1 MARLWMLVVA
11 SALVL
16 AALAWKFAGGVAGSP
31 ATTAAPAGLLVRDV
45 QVFDGETL
53 LPRTSVRVR
62 GGLIEA
68 IGPGLDAPADY
79 EVVDGGGGTL
89 MPGLIDAHTHVFGD
103 ARRDAPRFGVTTLVD
118 MFSDPAGLPA
128 ARRERA
134 STAATDRA
142 DLWSAGRLATA
153 PGGHGTQFGI
163 EVDPLSA
170 PADAPAW
177 VEARREEGSDFIK
190 VVRED
195 FHVYG
200 GEASLPSLDAATAAA
215 VVDAAHAA
223 GLRAVVHAS
232 ARDAAH
238 EALSAGADGLV
249 HVFQD
254 VPADGEFVALA
265 RGRGAF
271 VIPTLSVVA
280 AFAGEPAGLEADARL
295 SPWLAA
301 EQREGLAAR
310 LHAGPPV
317 PHLLA
322 NARESVRRLH
332 AAGVRLLAGTDAPN
346 PGTAHGAS
354 LHGELAWLVS
364 AGLTPREALV
374 AATSAPADAF
384 GLADRGRIAP
394 GQRADLVLVE
404 GDPTTDITATRAIV
418 AVWKNG
424 ARIDRRA
431 VADEVRPALHGV
443 LGDFEREDAAGPAG
457 QWLPTSDAMAGGASE
472 VRLAWKQGGAAGSAG
487 ALAVAGE
494 VREGAATP
502 WAGAFFNP
510 GEQMMSAVDAGAAR
524 RLQLRLRGDGRT
536 VSVLVFSG
544 APGAPPA
551 SVALPTVA
559 DWATHVLP
567 LADFTGADLSRLR
580 GIAVTAGAPA
590 GAFVFELDDVEIR

>member
-1 MARLWMLVVA
+1 MARLWMLVLA

-16 AALAWKFAGGVAGSP
+16 AALAWTFAGNVAGSP
-31 ATTAAPAGLLVRDV
+31 AAAPVPAGLLVRDV
-45 QVFDGETL
+45 HVFDGETL

-62 GGLIEA
+62 GGRVEA
-68 IGPGLDAPADY
+68 IGRDLDAPAGY
-79 EVVDGGGGTL
+79 EVLDGNGGTL
-89 MPGLIDAHTHVFGD
+89 LPGLIDAHTHVFGQ
-103 ARRDAPRFGVTTLVD
+103 ARRDAARFGVTTLVD

-128 ARRERA
+128 ARRER
-134 STAATDRA
+134 TLVAATDRA

-163 EVDPLSA
+163 EVHPLTG
-170 PADAPAW
+170 PGDAPAW
-177 VEARREEGSDFIK
+177 VAARRAEGSDFIK
-190 VVRED
+190 IVRED

-223 GLRAVVHAS
+223 GLRALVHAS

-238 EALSAGADGLV
+238 EALAAGADGLV

-254 VPADGEFVALA
+254 VPADEAIVALA
-265 RGRGAF
+265 RERGAF
-271 VIPTLSVVA
+271 VVPTLSVVA
-280 AFAGEPAGLEADARL
+280 SFAGEPAMPGADPRL
-295 SPWLAA
+295 APWLSA
-301 EQREGLAAR
+301 EQQEGLAAR

-332 AAGVRLLAGTDAPN
+332 AAGVRILAGTDAPN
-346 PGTAHGAS
+346 PGTTHGAS
-354 LHGELAWLVS
+354 LHAELAWLVS

-384 GLADRGRIAP
+384 GMGDRGRIAP
-394 GQRADLVLVE
+394 GQRADLVLVQ
-404 GDPTTDITATRAIV
+404 GDPTRDITATRAIV

-424 ARIDRRA
+424 ARIDRRPGT
-431 VADEVRPALHGV
+431 EETLSALQGV
-443 LGDFEREDAAGPAG
+443 LGDFEREDAPGPLG
-457 QWLPTSDAMAGGASE
+457 QWRPTSDAMAGGGSVAS
-472 VRLAWKQGGAAGSAG
+472 LAWKAGGAAGSAG
-487 ALAVAGE
+487 ALAVQGE

-510 GEQMMSAVDAGAAR
+510 GEQMMAAVHAGAGR

-536 VSVLVFSG
+536 VNVLVFSG

-551 SVALPTVA
+551 SVALPTGV
-559 DWATHVLP
+559 DWATHRLP
-567 LADFTGADLSRLR
+567 LADFTGADPSRLR
-580 GIAVTAGAPA
+580 AIAVTAGAPA
-590 GAFVFELDDVEIR
+590 GRFAFELDDVEIR